1 MFLQVELDIK
11 GSSKTV
17 NSMVRE
23 FIIMQMEIREK
34 DIGRMV
40 KFMGMLYIISRME
53 GSIERSGM
61 MGRNLSQF

>member
-1 MFLQVELDIK
+1 
-11 GSSKTV
+11 
-17 NSMVRE
+17 MVRE

-34 DIGRMV
+34 DIGRMIKV
-40 KFMGMLYIISRME
+40 MGMLYIISRME